1 MATIVLTGGGTA
13 GHCIPHLALLPYL
26 SNDFDKIYYIGSPD
40 GLEKNIVEKANI
52 EYFSVPCVKLKRS
65 FSLQNFSIPF
75 KLTSSIIKAGK
86 ILDKLKPDV
95 IFSKGGYVSLPT
107 VIAGSRRKIPIISH
121 ESDLSMG
128 LANKISSRYSKRILT
143 SFPDTATADKRFL
156 YVGSPIRKE
165 LFYPDDRDTVLKS
178 FNFDG
183 KKPILL
189 VMGGSLGAKKIN
201 EVVRLSLK
209 ELTKTF
215 DVIHACGKGNLDDSI
230 SIPGYFQ
237 TEFIN
242 KMQNAF
248 SVCSVCVTRAGANSL
263 FELLSLNIPSL
274 VIPLPKGV
282 SRGDQIENADY
293 FLKKGVISVLN
304 QENLTEKSFVLSVLS
319 TFNNRKVIEEN
330 LSLYPIKDASR
341 KISRIIADYK
351 R

>member
-1 MATIVLTGGGTA
+1 
-13 GHCIPHLALLPYL
+13 
-26 SNDFDKIYYIGSPD
+26 
-40 GLEKNIVEKANI
+40 
-52 EYFSVPCVKLKRS
+52 
-65 FSLQNFSIPF
+65 
-75 KLTSSIIKAGK
+75 
-86 ILDKLKPDV
+86 
-95 IFSKGGYVSLPT
+95 
-107 VIAGSRRKIPIISH
+107 
-121 ESDLSMG
+121 
-128 LANKISSRYSKRILT
+128 
-143 SFPDTATADKRFL
+143 
-156 YVGSPIRKE
+156 
-165 LFYPDDRDTVLKS
+165 VLKS

-201 EVVRLSLK
+201 EVVRLSLN

-230 SIPGYFQ
+230 SLPGYFQ

-248 SVCSVCVTRAGANSL
+248 SVCSVAVTRAGANSL

-274 VIPLPKGV
+274 VIPLPKGA

-293 FLKKGVISVLN
+293 FLKKGVISVLS
-304 QENLTEKSFVLSVLS
+304 QENLTEKSFVLNVLS
-319 TFNNRKVIEEN
+319 TYNNRKVIEKN